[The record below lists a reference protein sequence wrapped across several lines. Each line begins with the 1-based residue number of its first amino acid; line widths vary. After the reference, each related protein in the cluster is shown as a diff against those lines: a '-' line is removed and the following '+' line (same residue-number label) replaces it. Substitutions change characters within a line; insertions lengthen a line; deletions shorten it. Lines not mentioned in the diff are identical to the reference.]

1 MEPSD
6 DERTVDLSQVDTQ
19 ISSLYRHIE
28 GDSEGFRCIA
38 ESLPVPLALLQAADG
53 KILFT
58 NRCLDET
65 LGVPRGS
72 LLDGDLGYIF
82 PNLSDRRRLKKVA
95 AKNGGVTGVEL
106 RIRGKERAPL
116 WVSVWQRR
124 IVCNGRE
131 CMLTILVD
139 ITERKAEESRQREK
153 RKTLKRLLESTDRDR
168 ELIACDVHD
177 GLLQQMTGALMRLEA
192 ARRSIEKGKADPAEQ
207 VEAAALLVREAI
219 NEARSLIDGV
229 RPPDLDRVGLV
240 AALNAFIEK
249 TAENSSIEIKFFHEV
264 SSRRISPHL
273 EPIVYRIVQES
284 LNNLWRHSKSEKALV
299 ELTLADD
306 HVAITVRD
314 WGVGFDPENVDEKR
328 FGMTSIRERVRLFG
342 GTVTIHSAP
351 SKGTTIS
358 VQLPLKKSLSHPDA
372 HRVSPNR

>member
-1 MEPSD
+1 MPQGD
-6 DERTVDLSQVDTQ
+6 DEHTTNLNEIDTQ
-19 ISSLYRHIE
+19 VSSLYRHIE
-28 GDSEGFRCIA
+28 GDSDGFRCIA
-38 ESLPVPLALLQAADG
+38 EFLPVPLALLQVADG
-53 KILFT
+53 KIFFT

-65 LGVPRGS
+65 LGVARGS
-72 LLDGDLGYIF
+72 LVDGDWGYIF
-82 PNLSDRRRLKKVA
+82 PSLSDRRRLKKVA
-95 AKNGGVTGVEL
+95 AKNGGVTGIEL
-106 RIRGKERAPL
+106 RIRGKGGAPL

-124 IVCNGRE
+124 IACHGRE

-139 ITERKAEESRQREK
+139 ITQRKAQESRQREK

-192 ARRSIEKGKADPAEQ
+192 ARRAIEKGKSNPAEQ
-207 VEAAALLVREAI
+207 LEAAALLVREAI
-219 NEARSLIDGV
+219 QEARSLIDGV

-249 TAENSSIEIKFFHEV
+249 TAENSGIEIKFFHEF

-284 LNNLWRHSKSEKALV
+284 LNNVWRHSKSEKALV
-299 ELTLADD
+299 ELTLADE

-314 WGVGFDPENVDEKR
+314 WGVGFDPANVDEKR
-328 FGMTSIRERVRLFG
+328 FGMASIRERGRLFG
-342 GTVTIHSAP
+342 GTVTIDSAP

-358 VQLPLKKSLSHPDA
+358 VQLPLNKSLSHPDA
-372 HRVSPNR
+372 HRVSPTR